1 MNISNERKL
10 ASYIK
15 KLGENASADAF
26 QELSDFCH
34 SKSPLLRR
42 LAASAIGKLAG
53 IVDSTASVDLL
64 RSLLS
69 DTHPQVRQYS
79 SKALSAFGVAAACV
93 LEDLRD
99 IYQNPDEK
107 NYVKRSVVASGK
119 LINESLKIAE
129 QKKIYK
135 CYRCSVIVNSDE
147 YARSMKA
154 FNRIYCDK
162 CFDEVYL
169 KRRNFDTNV
178 ELNKKIRTNDGNFVQ
193 SLGEQKIADWL
204 TNHNILYRYD
214 QRYRIISDFA
224 VRPDFY
230 LPEFDIYIEYWG
242 MDTPDYKIGMLK
254 KLKLY
259 QQEGKKLLSLYPKD
273 KNNLDSIMKQ
283 KLSKYIRIN

>member
-1 MNISNERKL
+1 MNITNERKL

-15 KLGENASADAF
+15 KLGESASDNAF
-26 QELSDFCH
+26 QELSVFCR
-34 SKSPLLRR
+34 SESPLLRR

-53 IVDSTASVDLL
+53 IVDSTASVELL

-79 SKALSAFGVAAACV
+79 AKALGAFGIFAACA
-93 LEDLRD
+93 LDDLRD
-99 IYQNPDEK
+99 MYKNPEEK
-107 NYVKRSVVASGK
+107 DYVKRSVVAAGK
-119 LINESLKIAE
+119 LINEAIKIAE
-129 QKKIYK
+129 QKKVYK
-135 CYRCSVIVNSDE
+135 CSRCSVIVNSDE
-147 YARSMKA
+147 YARSRKT
-154 FNRIYCDK
+154 FQRIYCDK
-162 CFDEVYL
+162 CFDEIYL

-193 SLGEQKIADWL
+193 SIGEQKIADWL

-230 LPEFDIYIEYWG
+230 LTEFDVYIEYWG

-273 KNNLDSIMKQ
+273 KNNLDSILKQ
-283 KLSKYIRIN
+283 KLSKYIRLR

>member
-1 MNISNERKL
+1 MNITNERKL

-15 KLGENASADAF
+15 KLGESASDNAF
-26 QELSDFCH
+26 QELSVFCR
-34 SKSPLLRR
+34 SESPLLRR

-53 IVDSTASVDLL
+53 IVDSTASVELL

-79 SKALSAFGVAAACV
+79 AKALSAFGVAAACA
-93 LEDLRD
+93 LDDLRD
-99 IYQNPDEK
+99 MYKNPEEK
-107 NYVKRSVVASGK
+107 DYVKRSIIASGK
-119 LINESLKIAE
+119 LINNAIEIAE
-129 QKKIYK
+129 HKKIHK
-135 CYRCSVIVNSDE
+135 CSRCSVIVNSDE
-147 YARSMKA
+147 YARSRKT
-154 FNRIYCDK
+154 FQRIYCDK

-193 SLGEQKIADWL
+193 SIGEQKIADWL

-230 LPEFDIYIEYWG
+230 LTEFDVYIEYWG

-259 QQEGKKLLSLYPKD
+259 QQEGKKLLSLYPKY
-273 KNNLDSIMKQ
+273 KNNLDSILKQ
-283 KLSKYIRIN
+283 KLSKYIRLS